1 MPCTMS
7 KKPLI
12 ELLGVWLPNKGA
24 ELMLHTVRQELDERL
39 DGASFAIQSNE
50 PFLSESRFN
59 KLQKCA
65 PSSNPIL
72 DKIFCR
78 DPQDQETVTDS
89 QITHYVDISGF
100 AYGDPWGVKKARK
113 RLGKK
118 VKKLNR
124 EGKHYYLLPQAFGP
138 FTDPE
143 LQREMKLIGS
153 NASLL
158 CARDSVSLAHL
169 KNLGLENAELFPDI
183 TFALNTKDRT
193 VPDIKHSP
201 YGCLIVNNKLV
212 SSSTMQKNDL
222 LDLFT
227 ASGKCMQ
234 KHSIS
239 PQVLLHEPKE
249 DKDLADELAQALNC
263 PIIELE
269 DARDIKNCIKHSYI
283 TVTARFHG
291 LVSALSTGTPAMA
304 VGWSHKYKELLND
317 FDAGHLVFNDS
328 NEKFLT
334 HLEALLSSNENHQKT
349 SDQFQITAQ
358 KQTQKLSTLFD
369 QLATHINETI

>member
-1 MPCTMS
+1 MS

-24 ELMLHTVRQELDERL
+24 ELMLHTVRQELNERL
-39 DGASFAIQSNE
+39 EGASFAIQSNE
-50 PFLSESRFN
+50 PFQSESRFK

-65 PSSNPIL
+65 PSSNSLL
-72 DKIFCR
+72 DKIFRR
-78 DPQDQETVTDS
+78 DPLNEGIVTDS
-89 QITHYVDISGF
+89 QITHYIDISGF

-118 VKKLNR
+118 VKKLKHK
-124 EGKHYYLLPQAFGP
+124 GKPYYLFPQAFGP
-138 FTDPE
+138 FTDPK
-143 LQREMKLIGS
+143 LQREMQLIGS

-169 KNLGLENAELFPDI
+169 KNLGLESAEQFPDI
-183 TFALNTKDRT
+183 TFSLNTNDRIA
-193 VPDIKHSP
+193 PDIKHSP

-212 SSSTMQKNDL
+212 SSNTMAKSDL

-227 ASGKCMQ
+227 ASGKNMQ
-234 KHSIS
+234 RHGIS

-249 DKDLADELAQALNC
+249 DKDLADELAQALDC
-263 PIIELE
+263 STIELK
-269 DARDIKNCIKHSYI
+269 DARDIKNCIRHSYV

-304 VGWSHKYKELLND
+304 VGWSHKYKELLTD
-317 FDAGHLVFNDS
+317 FDAGHLVYNG
-328 NEKFLT
+328 NTKEFLD
-334 HLEALLSSNENHQKT
+334 HLEALLSSNENHQKI

-358 KQTQKLSTLFD
+358 KQTRKLSVLYD
-369 QLATHINETI
+369 QLAEHINETI

>member
-1 MPCTMS
+1 MS

-24 ELMLHTVRQELDERL
+24 ELMLHTVRQELDKRL
-39 DGASFAIQSNE
+39 QDASFAIQSNE
-50 PFLSESRFN
+50 PFQSESRFK
-59 KLQKCA
+59 KLQKCV
-65 PSSNPIL
+65 PSSNSLL
-72 DKIFCR
+72 DKIFR
-78 DPQDQETVTDS
+78 TTSQDQGMVTDS
-89 QITHYVDISGF
+89 QITHYIDISGF

-124 EGKHYYLLPQAFGP
+124 EGKPYYLLPQAFGP
-138 FTDPE
+138 FTDPK
-143 LQREMKLIGS
+143 LQREMQLIGS

-169 KNLGLENAELFPDI
+169 KGLGLESAEQYPDI
-183 TFALNTKDRT
+183 TFALDAKNRT

-227 ASGKCMQ
+227 ASGKHMQ
-234 KHSIS
+234 RHGIS

-249 DKDLADELAQALNC
+249 DKDLADELAQALDC

-269 DARDIKNCIKHSYI
+269 DARDIKNCIKHSYV

-304 VGWSHKYKELLND
+304 VGWSHKYKELLTD
-317 FDAGHLVFNDS
+317 FDARHFVFNDS
-328 NEKFLT
+328 PKEFLG
-334 HLEALLSSNENHQKT
+334 HLEDLLSSAENHQKI
-349 SDQFQITAQ
+349 SDQFQITAH
-358 KQTQKLSTLFD
+358 KQTQKLSVLFD
-369 QLATHINETI
+369 QLAEHINETI

>member
-7 KKPLI
+7 TKPLI

-24 ELMLHTVRQELDERL
+24 ELMLHTVRQELDNRL
-39 DGASFAIQSNE
+39 EDVSFAIQSNE
-50 PFLSESRFN
+50 PFLSESRFK

-72 DKIFCR
+72 DKIFR
-78 DPQDQETVTDS
+78 INPQDQGTVTDS

-124 EGKHYYLLPQAFGP
+124 EGKPYYLLPQAFGP

-169 KNLGLENAELFPDI
+169 KDLGLENAELFPDI
-183 TFALNTKDRT
+183 TFALDTNDRT
-193 VPDIKHSP
+193 TPDIKHSP

-234 KHSIS
+234 KHGVS

-249 DKDLADELAQALNC
+249 DKDLADELTQALDC

-269 DARDIKNCIKHSYI
+269 DARDIKNCIKHSYV

-304 VGWSHKYKELLND
+304 VGWSHKYKELLTD
-317 FDAGHLVFNDS
+317 FDAGHLVFEENT
-328 NEKFLT
+328 EEFLN
-334 HLEALLSSNENHQKT
+334 HLEILFSAEEKHQKI

-358 KQTQKLSTLFD
+358 KQTQKLSVLFD
-369 QLATHINETI
+369 QLAEHINETI

>member
-1 MPCTMS
+1 
-7 KKPLI
+7 
-12 ELLGVWLPNKGA
+12 
-24 ELMLHTVRQELDERL
+24 MLHTVRQELDNRL
-39 DGASFAIQSNE
+39 EDVSFAIQSNE
-50 PFLSESRFN
+50 PFLSESRFK

-65 PSSNPIL
+65 SSSNPIL
-72 DKIFCR
+72 DKIFR
-78 DPQDQETVTDS
+78 TAPQDQRTVTDS

-124 EGKHYYLLPQAFGP
+124 EGKPYYLLPQAFGP

-169 KNLGLENAELFPDI
+169 KDLGLENAELFPDI
-183 TFALNTKDRT
+183 TFALDTNDRT
-193 VPDIKHSP
+193 TPDIKHSP

-234 KHSIS
+234 KHGVS

-249 DKDLADELAQALNC
+249 DKDLADELTQALDC

-304 VGWSHKYKELLND
+304 VGWSHKYKELLTD
-317 FDAGHLVFNDS
+317 FDAGHLVFEENT
-328 NEKFLT
+328 EEFLN
-334 HLEALLSSNENHQKT
+334 HLEILFSAEEKHQKI

-358 KQTQKLSTLFD
+358 KQTQKLSVLFD
-369 QLATHINETI
+369 QLAEHINETI